1 MANKCARLDVDWDS
15 DDTEYRRKP
24 VLEAI
29 SNTCYSIKRLLYLE
43 RETFSNSRLFVS
55 FPLNLES

>member
-1 MANKCARLDVDWDS
+1 MRETRCGLGFERNNI
-15 DDTEYRRKP
+15 EYRRKP

-43 RETFSNSRLFVS
+43 RKTFSNSHLFVS

>member
-1 MANKCARLDVDWDS
+1 MRETRCGLGFGRN
-15 DDTEYRRKP
+15 DTEYRRKP

-43 RETFSNSRLFVS
+43 RETFSNSHLFVS